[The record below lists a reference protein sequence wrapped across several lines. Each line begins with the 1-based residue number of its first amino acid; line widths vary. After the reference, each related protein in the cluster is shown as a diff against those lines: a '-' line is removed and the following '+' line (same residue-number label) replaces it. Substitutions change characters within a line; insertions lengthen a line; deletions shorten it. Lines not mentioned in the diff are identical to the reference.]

1 MSSLYEWIKEHI
13 VDGSLPKQDSS
24 LPPEEEVEEGKL
36 KFADG
41 AKDGICMYHMARSS
55 YDINAFYEIPFLIE
69 EGKNEEAEKKLSE
82 FSKQNSALSVID
94 GVQEYIIEHRENLD
108 PSKQF
113 NFAYHLIKH
122 SNERELVKYGLCILE
137 LFSYRDES
145 YDEILRTLALSD
157 EFSLFVAFL
166 MREWENAEEELL
178 EAAKK
183 VKGWG
188 RIFIIEQ
195 LEATKPETK
204 YWLLTEGIH
213 NTVLSQYSA
222 LTCFEKTEMFTWLN
236 KNMTKEEFHGAGEI
250 LESLIQEG
258 PCAGISAI
266 EEADELILRF
276 LNQAE
281 NQNLDVSDY
290 EIIFNISDYT
300 KLSSSLK
307 EKCRSFL
314 ETKECTDCV
323 NKAVTEGKGFL
334 LAKKLGLPYKEAVFH
349 SLEDNFE
356 KNYFNISFLMPDGDY
371 IEECIALFERRLPL
385 DMMKTGPEKLHWGG
399 EKYNDHTIL
408 SMIVQFLKP
417 YQGKGIKL
425 IETALQSPIINTRL
439 TALSVLEE
447 WQENKNEI
455 LKDNYPQIVEILK
468 RDVKLE
474 PDDKVKEKM
483 EKLL

>member
-1 MSSLYEWIKEHI
+1 M
-13 VDGSLPKQDSS
+13 
-24 LPPEEEVEEGKL
+24 
-36 KFADG
+36 
-41 AKDGICMYHMARSS
+41 
-55 YDINAFYEIPFLIE
+55 
-69 EGKNEEAEKKLSE
+69 
-82 FSKQNSALSVID
+82 
-94 GVQEYIIEHRENLD
+94 
-108 PSKQF
+108 
-113 NFAYHLIKH
+113 
-122 SNERELVKYGLCILE
+122 
-137 LFSYRDES
+137 
-145 YDEILRTLALSD
+145 
-157 EFSLFVAFL
+157 
-166 MREWENAEEELL
+166 
-178 EAAKK
+178 
-183 VKGWG
+183 
-188 RIFIIEQ
+188 
-195 LEATKPETK
+195 
-204 YWLLTEGIH
+204 
-213 NTVLSQYSA
+213 
-222 LTCFEKTEMFTWLN
+222 
-236 KNMTKEEFHGAGEI
+236 
-250 LESLIQEG
+250 
-258 PCAGISAI
+258 
-266 EEADELILRF
+266 
-276 LNQAE
+276 
-281 NQNLDVSDY
+281 
-290 EIIFNISDYT
+290 
-300 KLSSSLK
+300 SSSLK

-468 RDVKLE
+468 RAVKLE
-474 PDDKVKEKM
+474 PDDNVKKKM